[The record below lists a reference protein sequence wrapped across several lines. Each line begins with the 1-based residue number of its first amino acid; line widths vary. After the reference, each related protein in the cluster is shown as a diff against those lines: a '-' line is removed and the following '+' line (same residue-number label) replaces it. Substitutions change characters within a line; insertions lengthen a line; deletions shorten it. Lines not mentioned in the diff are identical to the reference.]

1 MFKRFFIFISL
12 YLFSISNS
20 FAAMVTFNQS
30 VTVPASIDAQIS
42 GIHFNK
48 DGTKMFTAYMK
59 RVGGDGTRYIREYNL
74 SKPFD
79 ISTRV
84 YAGDSE
90 RCNLTGTINNSNH
103 FIHDLEFSND
113 GMKLIVVQSRDTN
126 LNGADGINVFNLT
139 SPYDIST
146 CTEFKKQ
153 THLDYFELT
162 HGSKAG

>member
-1 MFKRFFIFISL
+1 MFKRFFIFITL

-20 FAAMVTFNQS
+20 FTAMVTFNQS

-90 RCNLTGTINNSNH
+90 RCFIDATGLDADVYTSGGM
-103 FIHDLEFSND
+103 HDLEFSSD
-113 GMKLIVVQSRDTN
+113 GMKLSLIH
-126 LNGADGINVFNLT
+126 I
-139 SPYDIST
+139 
-146 CTEFKKQ
+146 
-153 THLDYFELT
+153 
-162 HGSKAG
+162 